1 MTGKEAGFCM
11 TGLLLLVVAVLQ
23 VLMIL
28 LSPYELTGN
37 YWNGPEEASGRKVR
51 EDMGRG
57 RVLPGSLALSMSVC
71 HVFLSIFLPFFFL
84 PLCPLVFLSFFSCL
98 MSFPLFI
105 WLALSLLFQ

>member
-71 HVFLSIFLPFFFL
+71 HVFLSIFLPFFLSSSL
-84 PLCPLVFLSFFSCL
+84 PSRFSL
-98 MSFPLFI
+98 IF
-105 WLALSLLFQ
+105 